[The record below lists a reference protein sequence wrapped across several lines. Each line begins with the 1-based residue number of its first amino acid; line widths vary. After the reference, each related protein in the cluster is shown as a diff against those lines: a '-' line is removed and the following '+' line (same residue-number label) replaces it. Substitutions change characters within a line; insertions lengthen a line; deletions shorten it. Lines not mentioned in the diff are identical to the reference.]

1 MSRDFEASSNDYVE
15 VGDVPALD
23 LAGDEVALAAWVKIE
38 STVAEKKA
46 IAKWS
51 DSGSQFSY
59 LLSVGLDA
67 GFAPP
72 IFVVNTGSNTVVQ
85 SSTNLTVGVW
95 HHIAGTYDG
104 ANAKIYVDG
113 VEKDSDSA
121 SGNLSSNT
129 APVRI
134 GMGSGTPGASEEPF
148 DGLIGHCSIWDVGLS
163 ANEAQSLASGVS
175 PLRIRRD
182 NLLFYAPLNGQDP
195 ELDVVGGLSLTVNGP
210 IKSEEPP
217 KQFNSIIAP

>member
-1 MSRDFEASSNDYVE
+1 MSRDFESSNNDFIE

-23 LAGDEVALAAWVKIE
+23 LAGDEVTLAAWVMIE
-38 STVAEKKA
+38 SKPAEQKT
-46 IAKWS
+46 IAKWA
-51 DSGSQFSY
+51 DSSSQFSY

-67 GFAPP
+67 GASPP
-72 IFVVNTGSNTVVQ
+72 IFVVNTGSNAVVQ
-85 SSTNLTVGVW
+85 ATTDLDIGTWYNIV
-95 HHIAGTYDG
+95 GTYDG
-104 ANAKIYVDG
+104 ANVRMYVNG
-113 VEKDSDSA
+113 VDEDSVSR
-121 SGNLSSNT
+121 SGNLISTT

-134 GMGSGTPGASEEPF
+134 GMGSGTPGSSEEPF

-163 ANEAQSLASGVS
+163 ANEVQSLASGVS
-175 PLRIRRD
+175 PLRIHRD